1 MGMKRIYLYIF
12 VINFIFNT
20 NAYSNDI
27 VEKPTVIYSTSYEKS
42 KKLLVSK
49 DKDFFIFTAYNKKSN
64 DVQSCE
70 WKQKLNHQ
78 QINILKKSFRNLEN
92 KDVIKNKL
100 FKITKKKNKIVLI
113 FKRSTCNVNHKLY
126 YFQKDCNKEF
136 KIVLPKYKYQEIIE
150 NL

>member
-20 NAYSNDI
+20 NAYSNAI
-27 VEKPTVIYSTSYEKS
+27 VEKPTVIYSTHYEKS

-49 DKDFFIFTAYNKKSN
+49 DKDFFTFTAYNKRSN

-78 QINILKKSFRNLEN
+78 QINILKKSFKNLEN
-92 KDVIKNKL
+92 KDVIENKL

-113 FKRSTCNVNHKLY
+113 FKRSTCNADHKLY

-136 KIVLPKYKYQEIIE
+136 KIVLPKYKFQEIIE

>member
-92 KDVIKNKL
+92 KDVIENKL
-100 FKITKKKNKIVLI
+100 FNITKKKNKIVLI

>member
-20 NAYSNDI
+20 NAYSNAI
-27 VEKPTVIYSTSYEKS
+27 VEKPTVIYSTNYEKS

-78 QINILKKSFRNLEN
+78 QINILKKSFKNLEN
-92 KDVIKNKL
+92 KDVIENKL

-113 FKRSTCNVNHKLY
+113 FKRSTCNADHKLY

-136 KIVLPKYKYQEIIE
+136 KIVLPKYKFQEIIE

>member
-78 QINILKKSFRNLEN
+78 QINILKKSFRTLEN
-92 KDVIKNKL
+92 KDVIENKL

-136 KIVLPKYKYQEIIE
+136 KIVLPKYKLEEIIE

>member
-20 NAYSNDI
+20 NAYSNAI
-27 VEKPTVIYSTSYEKS
+27 VEKPNVIYSTNYEKS

-49 DKDFFIFTAYNKKSN
+49 DKDFLIFTAYNKKSN

-78 QINILKKSFRNLEN
+78 QINILKKSFKNLEN
-92 KDVIKNKL
+92 KDVIENKL

-113 FKRSTCNVNHKLY
+113 FKRSTCNADHKLY
-126 YFQKDCNKEF
+126 YFQKDCNKDF
-136 KIVLPKYKYQEIIE
+136 KIILPKYKFQEIIE